1 MTTIDREQL
10 IDSLVER
17 TGMDRS
23 SVAQQFEK
31 LESRIQK
38 AKTTEAPFEIENF
51 GTFTTVENQ
60 LEFIPHEVLE
70 TEINN
75 RYAGMKPIEL
85 IEAFKSPEGEPVPV
99 ADSSIEQSDV
109 KEYEKKPSGQP
120 ANEDKEESPKKQPE
134 EPKKELVPVGEHPQT
149 PATEEEPK
157 QPEKE
162 VIAAESTV
170 DIATKDQR
178 QEQAQEA
185 AGKKGK
191 RLAKDPIEQTVL
203 IIAII
208 LGLAI
213 AGWMAYDFGLFGSE
227 ATNNGSSDNSQQSQ
241 SAIGQSQETDLG
253 PESSIG
259 QTEGEEESGGQEE
272 LQVVENSE
280 PDNESGSSP
289 VESDEPYG
297 LYGNI
302 QEAAGNYYTI
312 VVHSMQTIPQAEE
325 KQQEVLE
332 QGNYRTE
339 IKEANVN
346 GSTYYRI
353 GIGQFETIDAA
364 QKAAEELPEPY
375 RSNNF
380 ISRF

>member
-10 IDSLVER
+10 INSLVER

-23 SVAQQFEK
+23 SVAQQLEK

-38 AKTTEAPFEIENF
+38 AKTAEAPFEIENF

-60 LEFIPHEVLE
+60 LEFIPDEVLQ

-99 ADSSIEQSDV
+99 ADSPIEQSDV
-109 KEYEKKPSGQP
+109 KEYEKKPSDQP
-120 ANEDKEESPKKQPE
+120 EDEGKEESPKEQPAKLKE
-134 EPKKELVPVGEHPQT
+134 EPVPVAEHPQT
-149 PATEEEPK
+149 PKTEEEP
-157 QPEKE
+157 QQSEKE
-162 VIAAESTV
+162 KIAAPPVGS
-170 DIATKDQR
+170 ASTKDQT
-178 QEQAQEA
+178 EEKAKETT
-185 AGKKGK
+185 GKKGK
-191 RLAKDPIEQTVL
+191 RPAKDPIGQTVL
-203 IIAII
+203 VIALI

-213 AGWMAYDFGLFGSE
+213 AGWMAYDFGLFGSG
-227 ATNNGSSDNSQQSQ
+227 ATSNESPDNTQQ

-272 LQVVENSE
+272 LQVEENGESG
-280 PDNESGSSP
+280 NESLPSS

-312 VVHSMQTIPQAEE
+312 VVHSMQTISQAEE

-332 QGNYRTE
+332 QDNYRTE

>member
-10 IDSLVER
+10 INSLVER
-17 TGMDRS
+17 TGMDRP
-23 SVAQQFEK
+23 SVAQQLEK
-31 LESRIQK
+31 LEARIQK
-38 AKTTEAPFEIENF
+38 AKTAEVPFEIENF
-51 GTFTTVENQ
+51 GTFTTVENK

-85 IEAFKSPEGEPVPV
+85 IEAFKSPEGETVPV
-99 ADSSIEQSDV
+99 ADSPIGQLDV
-109 KEYEKKPSGQP
+109 KEYEKKPSDQP
-120 ANEDKEESPKKQPE
+120 EDEEKKSPKEQPSTPKEESAPVTEQPQGS
-134 EPKKELVPVGEHPQT
+134 K
-149 PATEEEPK
+149 TEEEPK
-157 QPEKE
+157 RPEKE
-162 VIAAESTV
+162 EVGATSTTS
-170 DIATKDQR
+170 APTEDQK
-178 QEQAQEA
+178 EHTVKKA
-185 AGKKGK
+185 AGKNGK
-191 RLAKDPIEQTVL
+191 RPVEDPIGRTVL
-203 IIAII
+203 IIALI

-213 AGWMAYDFGLFGSE
+213 AGWMAYDFGFFGSE
-227 ATNNGSSDNSQQSQ
+227 PTGNGPSDNNQQSPVE
-241 SAIGQSQETDLG
+241 QSQGLDERPET
-253 PESSIG
+253 SIA
-259 QTEGEEESGGQEE
+259 QNKGEEESSGQEE
-272 LQVVENSE
+272 LQEEERSE
-280 PDNESGSSP
+280 SGNESPPAS

-312 VVHSMQTIPQAEE
+312 VVHSMQTSSQAEQ

-332 QGNYRTE
+332 HGNYRTE
-339 IKEANVN
+339 IKEASVN

-375 RSNNF
+375 NSNNF

>member
-38 AKTTEAPFEIENF
+38 ARTAEAPFEIENF

-60 LEFIPHEVLE
+60 LEFIPDDVLE

-99 ADSSIEQSDV
+99 ADSPIGQSDV
-109 KEYEKKPSGQP
+109 KEYEKKPSDQSENG
-120 ANEDKEESPKKQPE
+120 DKEESPKEQPE
-134 EPKKELVPVGEHPQT
+134 KPKKEPAPVGEHPQT
-149 PATEEEPK
+149 RTTEEEPNR
-157 QPEKE
+157 PEKE
-162 VIAAESTV
+162 EVADTSTTG
-170 DIATKDQR
+170 IATKDQR
-178 QEQAQEA
+178 DEKAKEA
-185 AGKKGK
+185 AEKKGK
-191 RLAKDPIEQTVL
+191 RPAKDPIGQTVL
-203 IIAII
+203 VIALI

-227 ATNNGSSDNSQQSQ
+227 ATSNGSPDNAQQ

-259 QTEGEEESGGQEE
+259 QTEDEEESGQKE
-272 LQVVENSE
+272 LPVEENSGSG
-280 PDNESGSSP
+280 NESGSSP
-289 VESDEPYG
+289 VESDDPYG
-297 LYGNI
+297 MYGNI

>member
-10 IDSLVER
+10 INSLVER
-17 TGMDRS
+17 TGMDRA
-23 SVAQQFEK
+23 SVAQQLEK
-31 LESRIQK
+31 LETRIQK
-38 AKTTEAPFEIENF
+38 AKTAEIPFEIENF

-85 IEAFKSPEGEPVPV
+85 IEAFKSPEEETVPV
-99 ADSSIEQSDV
+99 ADSPIEQTDV
-109 KEYEKKPSGQP
+109 KEYEKKPS
-120 ANEDKEESPKKQPE
+120 EQPE
-134 EPKKELVPVGEHPQT
+134 EKKSPKEEPSTPKKEPAPVIEQPQVSKR
-149 PATEEEPK
+149 EEEPK
-157 QPEKE
+157 RLKKE
-162 VIAAESTV
+162 
-170 DIATKDQR
+170 DIAVTSATGTPTKDQKE
-178 QEQAQEA
+178 EQA
-185 AGKKGK
+185 KKTVK
-191 RLAKDPIEQTVL
+191 RPEGDPIGHTVL
-203 IIAII
+203 VIALI

-213 AGWMAYDFGLFGSE
+213 AGWMAYDFGIFGSKT
-227 ATNNGSSDNSQQSQ
+227 TNNGSPDNNQQS
-241 SAIGQSQETDLG
+241 SVGQSYGDDLG
-253 PESSIG
+253 QESTIEQNEGDEESSGADEI
-259 QTEGEEESGGQEE
+259 QAEEESALG
-272 LQVVENSE
+272 
-280 PDNESGSSP
+280 NESLPSS

-312 VVHSMQTIPQAEE
+312 VVHSMQTISQAEE

-332 QGNYRTE
+332 QDNYRTE

-375 RSNNF
+375 NSNNF